1 MCGLVGATSRRHNV
15 MPMLVDGLKRLEYR
29 GYDST
34 GVAAFAADGSLYVR
48 RALGSVTKLTQ
59 QLAAAPFA
67 SGTGIAHTRWATHGA
82 PSVRNAHPQ
91 VSGGSV
97 AVVHNGII
105 ENYAELRRALEAQ
118 GYRFSSDTDTEA
130 VAHAVHAQLRTGM
143 TLLQA
148 VRAACRQLRGSWALA
163 VVSTTE
169 PGHVVAARWSS
180 PLLVG
185 IGDGGCFVASDM
197 TALQPMAHTLM
208 RLEDGDIAA
217 LDCDGVQVV
226 DASGQAVERTPI
238 HFENRPETIEKHG
251 YRHFMLK
258 EIFEQGR
265 ALRDTLAAG
274 EAALSGPHAEA
285 TTKLLE
291 RVRHVHLVAC
301 GTSYHAGLVAS
312 YLIEALAGVPCT
324 AERASEYRY
333 RRPATRG
340 DSLFIALSQSGETA
354 DTLAALRFAKN
365 AGYLATMAICN
376 VPTSSMVR
384 EADHALITHAGPEIG
399 VASTKAFTTQ
409 LMTIAQLALALA
421 RVRGALQGTTQADA
435 AAELARA
442 CVLVE
447 LVLELK
453 PAIKAVAAELARSE
467 HVLFVGR
474 GTMYPIAMEGA
485 LKLKE
490 ISYIHADAYA
500 AGELKHGPLALV
512 DEHMPVVAL
521 APAGPLLPKLRSN
534 LEEIRARGGR
544 IYVFADSAAELG
556 EHAGTTVIRM
566 PTTHALS
573 APLVYTVPLQ
583 LLAYEVALLRG
594 SNVDQPRNLAKSV
607 TVE

>member
-1 MCGLVGATSRRHNV
+1 MCGLVGATSRQHNV
-15 MPMLVDGLKRLEYR
+15 MPMLVESLRRLEYR

-34 GVAAFAADGSLYVR
+34 GVAAFAVDGSLYLR
-48 RALGSVTKLTQ
+48 RALGSVSN
-59 QLAAAPFA
+59 LAELLAKAPFA
-67 SGTGIAHTRWATHGA
+67 SGAGIAHTRWATHGV

-105 ENYAELRRALEAQ
+105 ENYSELRRLLEAQ
-118 GYRFSSDTDTEA
+118 GYRFSSDTDTE
-130 VAHAVHAQLRTGM
+130 VIAHSVHAQLRAGM
-143 TLLQA
+143 PLLQA
-148 VRAACRQLRGSWALA
+148 VRAACRQLRGSYALA
-163 VVSTTE
+163 VISTTE
-169 PGHVVAARWSS
+169 PGHIVAARLSS
-180 PLLVG
+180 PLVVG
-185 IGDGGCFVASDM
+185 VGDRGCFVASDLV
-197 TALQPMAHTLM
+197 ALQPTAHTVM
-208 RLEDGDIAA
+208 RLEDGDIAS
-217 LDCDGVQVV
+217 LDCDGVQVI
-226 DASGQAVERTPI
+226 DASGQVVERTPI
-238 HFENRPETIEKHG
+238 HFENRPDTIEKHG

-265 ALRDTLAAG
+265 ALRETLAAG
-274 EAALSGPHAEA
+274 EAAFGGRDAAPI
-285 TTKLLE
+285 TGLLQ
-291 RVRHVHLVAC
+291 RARHVHLVAC
-301 GTSYHAGLVAS
+301 GTSYHACLVAS
-312 YLIEALAGVPCT
+312 YLIESLAGVPCT

-333 RRPATRG
+333 RRPAQRR

-354 DTLAALRFAKN
+354 DTLAALRFAKA

-376 VPTSSMVR
+376 VSTSSMVR
-384 EADHALITHAGPEIG
+384 EADHALLTHAGAEIG

-409 LMTIAQLALALA
+409 LMIIAQLALALA
-421 RVRGALQGTTQADA
+421 RAHGAPQGEAQVEGG
-435 AAELARA
+435 AELARA

-447 LVLELK
+447 LVLELN
-453 PAIKAVAAELARSE
+453 PAIKAMAAELAHCE
-467 HVLFVGR
+467 HVLFVAR

-512 DEHMPVVAL
+512 DDHMPVVAL
-521 APAGPLLPKLRSN
+521 APGGPLHAKLRSN

-544 IYVFADSAAELG
+544 IYVFADSEAEFDP
-556 EHAGTTVIRM
+556 HARTTIIRM
-566 PTTHALS
+566 PSTRTLS
-573 APLVYTVPLQ
+573 APLVYTIPLQ